1 MRVRGLVRADERAA
15 ERMRALKAHGRARE
29 PRRLVDEAVLEE
41 VVSVREEPARVR
53 VQVRGAA
60 RGELEAPRTGG
71 RVGDEDVLGGRGAA
85 DALDRGD
92 RFGDGVG
99 LERESEQEVDGEEL
113 G

>member
-1 MRVRGLVRADERAA
+1 MVSTVSGATSTIS
-15 ERMRALKAHGRARE
+15 G
-29 PRRLVDEAVLEE
+29 
-41 VVSVREEPARVR
+41 VVSAVSGV
-53 VQVRGAA
+53 
-60 RGELEAPRTGG
+60 TGG
-71 RVGDEDVLGGRGAA
+71 ADAGRSGASTSRVGDCTRGRAGRGAA